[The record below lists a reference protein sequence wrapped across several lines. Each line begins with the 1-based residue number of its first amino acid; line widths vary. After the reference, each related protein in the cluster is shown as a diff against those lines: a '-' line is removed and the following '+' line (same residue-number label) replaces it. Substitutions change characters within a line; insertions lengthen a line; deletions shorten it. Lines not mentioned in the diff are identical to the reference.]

1 MARPGADMPVV
12 ITLLNSYSG
21 YALAAEGF
29 MLQNDLLTTVG
40 ASFLGLAA
48 AHCSSCAMCHE
59 TRDGLQS
66 TFGRHLSIH
75 VC

>member
-1 MARPGADMPVV
+1 VGRGRPGADMPVV

-40 ASFLGLAA
+40 AAA
-48 AHCSSCAMCHE
+48 QLRPLCM
-59 TRDGLQS
+59 
-66 TFGRHLSIH
+66 
-75 VC
+75 